1 MAALLGAP
9 GSAEPCTYD
18 SQAWAVR
25 IVAAPSIQR
34 DHLHFLVEADS
45 ARALG
50 NGMRGLLI
58 ALAHRLNRRRG
69 QRGRAFVD
77 RYHATVLR
85 TPRHVRAALHYV
97 LNNWRKHREASA
109 PGFAGTR
116 CDPYSSATMFAPWA
130 GEVVRVPRLGLL
142 PVARPQ
148 SWLLEHGWRRAGPPL
163 PWHRAPG
170 ARPAEVP
177 PS

>member
-1 MAALLGAP
+1 MVHA
-9 GSAEPCTYD
+9 
-18 SQAWAVR
+18 
-25 IVAAPSIQR
+25 SIQR

-69 QRGRAFVD
+69 RRGRAFVD

-109 PGFAGTR
+109 SGFAGVR

-130 GEVVRVPRLGLL
+130 GEVVRIRAAGLARRPPAVVAARAWLAPRW
-142 PVARPQ
+142 PAAAVAPRT
-148 SWLLEHGWRRAGPPL
+148 G
-163 PWHRAPG
+163 RAPG
-170 ARPAEVP
+170 RGRPPLHARLRRHRWRLPRRP
-177 PS
+177 